1 MIEFESCIDRKYRLL
16 LFRPCSVPPE
26 VKKLNPYP
34 LWKMECPLCGA
45 RKSTLIWMP
54 SKSTWKFF
62 CNTSTSRNCQAQMEF
77 PILLKRWC
85 PELFLSYQQ
94 ERFEAGTTGAGF
106 NCPGPTSDSS
116 DAEGVQKAFKAQTPR
131 QPRRYLN
138 DPLKPGLDGPSGSLC
153 RINFSP

>member
-1 MIEFESCIDRKYRLL
+1 MGLMIELESCIDRKYRLL
-16 LFRPCSVPPE
+16 LFKSRSVPPE

-34 LWKMECPLCGA
+34 LWQMECHLCGA

-94 ERFEAGTTGAGF
+94 DRFEAGTTGAGF
-106 NCPGPTSDSS
+106 NCPRPTSD
-116 DAEGVQKAFKAQTPR
+116 R
-131 QPRRYLN
+131 PRRA
-138 DPLKPGLDGPSGSLC
+138 LKVDVRRSKRKHRDNPVGISTTP
-153 RINFSP
+153 